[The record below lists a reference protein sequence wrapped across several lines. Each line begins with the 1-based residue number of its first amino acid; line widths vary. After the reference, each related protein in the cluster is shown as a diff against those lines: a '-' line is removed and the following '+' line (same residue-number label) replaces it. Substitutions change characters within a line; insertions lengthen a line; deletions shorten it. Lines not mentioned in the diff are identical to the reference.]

1 MSVRKKKQAMSE
13 AELEK
18 LLGELPP
25 PTWDEIQRL
34 RKRLRSETRK
44 VAIDQI
50 ARAMPEGS
58 GSSDSHPSFQDGALL
73 ATFLPNDGQ
82 ESTLARLMIA
92 AMNTAMDCHARAN
105 SDAAEVR
112 GLELNYA
119 IKLSVVTAALSK
131 AFDQHRA
138 SKKEDFIDDT
148 IPIDRYLNFPTKE
161 SSEPAQD
168 QTSGEKPDPS
178 AKEKD

>member
-34 RKRLRSETRK
+34 RKCLRSETRK

-58 GSSDSHPSFQDGALL
+58 GSSDSHPSIQDGALF

-82 ESTLARLMIA
+82 ESALARLMIA
-92 AMNTAMDCHARAN
+92 AMNTAMDCFARAN
-105 SDAAEVR
+105 SDAVEVR
-112 GLELNYA
+112 DLELNYA
-119 IKLSVVTAALSK
+119 VKLSLAAAKLGK

-148 IPIDRYLNFPTKE
+148 IPIERCRKSPPKK
-161 SSEPAQD
+161 SSTPPQD
-168 QTSGEKPDPS
+168 QRSEQKPNLS
-178 AKEKD
+178 TKEKD